1 MEIYYETKNE
11 KSEITY
17 KIRVENRE
25 EKNMNIIGNG
35 KINFKV
41 LKEATKKPELYE
53 KSTHKF
59 WDDPHIAQQMLEYH
73 LNPEIEAASKKRETI
88 DFETDFI
95 IQATSMN
102 YKMFVID
109 LGCGPGLYVDAFAKT
124 GANVIGVDLS
134 ANSIEYA
141 KNNIQAG
148 NEKVSFHEMNYLD
161 LDYDETFDVATL
173 IYYDFCALSTEDQ
186 SRLLHRVHKALKPGG
201 RFLLDVFTEH
211 HKSDM
216 SQNIFFENSGFWS
229 NHPYWMIKTAFMYNE
244 PKVECF
250 QHAIINEVGAMK
262 LIRVF
267 HRLFSLNEI
276 QDLLANHGFKV
287 EEVFKN
293 LKGEP
298 LTSDSNTYGIVASKI

>member
-1 MEIYYETKNE
+1 
-11 KSEITY
+11 
-17 KIRVENRE
+17 
-25 EKNMNIIGNG
+25 MNIIKNG
-35 KINFKV
+35 KMNFEV
-41 LKEATKKPELYE
+41 LKEATEKPELYE

-59 WDDPHIAQQMLEYH
+59 WDDPHISQQMLKAH
-73 LNPEIEAASKKRETI
+73 LNPEIEAASKERKTI

-95 IQATSMN
+95 IQTTGMN
-102 YKMFVID
+102 DKMFVID

-124 GANVIGVDLS
+124 GANVIGVDIS
-134 ANSIEYA
+134 ANSIQYA
-141 KNNIQAG
+141 KKNIQVE
-148 NEKVSFHEMNYLD
+148 NEKVSFHEMNYLN
-161 LDYDETFDVATL
+161 LDYNEVFDVTTL
-173 IYYDFCALSTEDQ
+173 IYYDFCALSIKDQ

-201 RFLLDVFTEH
+201 CFLLDVFTEH

-216 SQNIFFENSGFWS
+216 SVNIFFENGGFWS
-229 NHPYWMIKTAFMYNE
+229 NRPYWLIKTAFMYNE

-250 QHAIINEVGAMK
+250 QHAIINEAGAMK

-287 EEVFKN
+287 EKVFKN

-298 LTSDSNTYGIVASKI
+298 LALNSNTYGIIASKI